1 MIIFIGNIMFK
12 HTLRLVV
19 ICIFINNGNLFSQET
34 CLLDKYFH
42 GKKLMQCL
50 FILPDGESVY
60 SEDAVFDALNSEKFV
75 PVETISET
83 QLRQLHWLKI
93 RVSQNFEEELELV
106 LKFSDLRGAWQVQN
120 NQLKSAFYSGYEPS
134 YDTAHQAVL
143 KDNHRF
149 IFKLKHKDTL
159 TFLFKT
165 YPKYLERGDVIPTL
179 YDLKKYEHD
188 NYVTTNISTLLN
200 GIVLGIM
207 LLFLSIA
214 FLVFFLYKE
223 QSYLAYIFYLIFVL
237 AYLWRDFEYLNL
249 FFFSTMKYVAW
260 HETKLIMNCVIG
272 TSYILFIKLLLNT
285 KVQHPKVDKI
295 LTVFMV
301 LLVIAVPLDYI
312 GSEWMNWW
320 HYKVGMYYAGGTALV
335 TQIFYNAYFI
345 RDKDPVVRYIVVGTF
360 FLTLGA
366 ISIPIFDV
374 SIHTWIVRLCFIL
387 EMIFF
392 TAALS
397 QKIKN
402 MYKER
407 NRVENELKEAQIR
420 HEYETQIKLE
430 NERQTTEE
438 KIRNDIARDIH
449 DEVGAELAKISLA
462 SHVLSKSER
471 IYDDDIKSKI
481 LKIGHDASQT
491 HKQLRQLLFSI
502 NPTYDHFDVIQ
513 LYFKEIASLYFSD
526 THIQVVFDSQSSTMN
541 PKMDRIVKSQL
552 LLILKE
558 GMQNIVRHANASKV
572 LISLNMTS
580 HDQYK
585 LVIKDDGQGFDDSA
599 NHVFSAGLKN
609 MKARATKI
617 HAYYTI
623 NSVPNNGTEIIVAGP
638 VHIN

>member
-1 MIIFIGNIMFK
+1 
-12 HTLRLVV
+12 
-19 ICIFINNGNLFSQET
+19 
-34 CLLDKYFH
+34 
-42 GKKLMQCL
+42 MQCL
-50 FILPDGESVY
+50 LVLPDGQSVY
-60 SEDAVFDALNSEKFV
+60 SENEVFDARNSKKFV
-75 PVETISET
+75 PVETVSES

-93 RVSQNFEEELELV
+93 SVVQNFAEELALV

-120 NQLKSAFYSGYEPS
+120 DQLRSAFYSGYVPS
-134 YDTAHQAVL
+134 YDTAHHAVM

-149 IFKLKHKDTL
+149 IFKLKAKDTL

-188 NYVTTNISTLLN
+188 NYITTNISTLLN

-214 FLVFFLYKE
+214 FLVFFLYRE
-223 QSYLAYIFYLIFVL
+223 QSYLAYIFYLVFVI

-260 HETKLIMNCVIG
+260 HETKLLMNCVIG

-301 LLVIAVPLDYI
+301 LLIIAVPLDYI

-335 TQIFYNAYFI
+335 TQIFYNTYFI

-374 SIHTWIVRLCFIL
+374 SIHTWIVRICFIL

-397 QKIKN
+397 QKIKKI
-402 MYKER
+402 YKER
-407 NRVENELKEAQIR
+407 NRVENELKESQIR
-420 HEYETQIKLE
+420 HEYETQIKLAH
-430 NERQTTEE
+430 ERQTTEE
-438 KIRNDIARDIH
+438 KIRNEIARDIH
-449 DEVGAELAKISLA
+449 DEVGAELVKISLA
-462 SHVLSKSER
+462 SHVLSKSDR
-471 IYDDDIKSKI
+471 ISDDDIKNKI

-502 NPTYDHFDVIQ
+502 NPTYDHFNVIQ
-513 LYFKEIASLYFSD
+513 LYFKEIATLYFSD
-526 THIQVVFDSQSSTMN
+526 TQIQVVFDSPSSNMN
-541 PKMDRIVKSQL
+541 PKMDRIVKSQI

-558 GMQNIVRHANASKV
+558 GMQNIVRHANATKV
-572 LISLNMTS
+572 FISLNMIS
-580 HDQYK
+580 PDHYK
-585 LVIKDDGQGFDDSA
+585 LIIKDDGQGFDGTA
-599 NHVFSAGLKN
+599 KHVFSEGLKN
-609 MKARATKI
+609 MKARAAKI
-617 HAYYTI
+617 NAQYAI
-623 NSVPNNGTEIIVAGP
+623 NSAPKNGTEIIVSGP